1 MLVRV
6 LGSAAGGGFPQWN
19 CGCANCM
26 GMRRG
31 MLRAA
36 ARTQES
42 IAVSAN
48 GSDWFL
54 VNASPEIRQQIEGFP
69 ALHPRQLRDT
79 PIAGIALTNG
89 DLDHCL
95 GLLSLR
101 ESQPLTLYA
110 TERVRRGFCEH
121 NRLYRTLERF
131 DGQVTWHTLELG
143 AERPLLANGRES
155 GLTVEAWPVPGRGPL
170 HLAELGAQP
179 EDNVALRITEQKS
192 GAALAYLPAV
202 AGLTEQVGMTLRDA
216 SAVFFDGT
224 FWSNDEL
231 TGKGV
236 GTRNAA
242 DMSHWPI
249 GGDGGSLHFLRGCGV
264 KTKVFIHINNTNPIL
279 REDSAE
285 RAEVAAAGV
294 QVAFDGMELALGALP

>member
-1 MLVRV
+1 
-6 LGSAAGGGFPQWN
+6 
-19 CGCANCM
+19 
-26 GMRRG
+26 MRSG
-31 MLRAA
+31 TLRAV

-42 IAVSAN
+42 IAVSAD
-48 GSDWFL
+48 GSSWFL
-54 VNASPEIRQQIEGFP
+54 VNASPEIRQQIEGFSG
-69 ALHPRQLRDT
+69 LHPRSLRDT
-79 PIAGIALTNG
+79 PIAGILLTNG

-101 ESQPLTLYA
+101 ESQPLGLYA
-110 TERVRRGFCEH
+110 TERVRRGFCEQ

-131 DGQVTWHTLELG
+131 EGQVTWHTLELG
-143 AERPLLANGRES
+143 AERPLLVEGRES
-155 GLTVEAWPVPGRGPL
+155 GLTVQAWPVPGRGPL
-170 HLAELGAQP
+170 HLADLGAQP
-179 EDNVALRITEQKS
+179 GDNVGLRITERAS

-202 AGLTEQVGMTLRDA
+202 AGPTAQVSSVLQGA

-242 DMSHWPI
+242 DMSHWPLS
-249 GGDGGSLHFLRGCGV
+249 GETGSLRFLRECGV
-264 KTKVFIHINNTNPIL
+264 KTRVFIHINNTNPIL

-285 RAEVAAAGV
+285 RAEVEAAGV
-294 QVAFDGMELALGALP
+294 QVAFDGMELTL